1 MEEILSAIVY
11 VLLELVL
18 KGIIE
23 GIKLL
28 FSWAGNR

>member
-1 MEEILSAIVY
+1 MEVILSAIVY
-11 VLLELVL
+11 CLLEVVM

-23 GIKLL
+23 GIKIL